1 MPLTFRL
8 ANPADYPRLEEMVL
22 EAFAPVTWLSRVD
35 EIFGPINGLDW
46 HQRWQ
51 LRLKAAFARQ
61 TVLVGEE
68 SGAIV
73 AYASGTYDPATR
85 SAYIDLLAVDS
96 RRQGQGH
103 GRQMLRAI
111 IDHFKQQGA
120 QHAHLDCLTSN
131 QTGNRL
137 YESEGF
143 QKVAEHARW
152 WLKL

>member
-8 ANPADYPRLEEMVL
+8 ANPSDYPRLEEMVL

-35 EIFGPINGLDW
+35 EMFGPINNLDW
-46 HQRWQ
+46 RQRWQ
-51 LRLKAAFARQ
+51 LRLKAAFASQ
-61 TVLVGEE
+61 TVLVGED
-68 SGAIV
+68 SGVIV

-96 RRQGQGH
+96 RRQGKGY

-111 IDHFKQQGA
+111 IAHFKQQGA
-120 QHAHLDCLTSN
+120 QHAHLDCLAN
-131 QTGNRL
+131 NETGNRL

-143 QKVAEHARW
+143 RKVAEHARW

>member
-1 MPLTFRL
+1 
-8 ANPADYPRLEEMVL
+8 
-22 EAFAPVTWLSRVD
+22 
-35 EIFGPINGLDW
+35 
-46 HQRWQ
+46 
-51 LRLKAAFARQ
+51 LRLKAAFASQ
-61 TVLVGEE
+61 TVMVGED
-68 SGAIV
+68 SGVIV

-111 IDHFKQQGA
+111 IGHFKQQGA
-120 QHAHLDCLTSN
+120 QHAHLDCLTNN

-143 QKVAEHARW
+143 QRVAEHARW

>member
-8 ANPADYPRLEEMVL
+8 AIQSDYPHLEEMVL
-22 EAFAPVTWLSRVD
+22 EAFAPITWLSRVD
-35 EIFGPINGLDW
+35 EIFGPINNLDW
-46 HQRWQ
+46 RQRWQ
-51 LRLKAAFARQ
+51 LRLKAAFASQ
-61 TVLVGEE
+61 TVMLGED
-68 SGAIV
+68 SGVIV

-85 SAYIDLLAVDS
+85 SAYIDLLAVDT

-111 IDHFKQQGA
+111 IDHFKKQGA
-120 QHAHLDCLTSN
+120 QHAHLDCLTNN

-143 QKVAEHARW
+143 QRVAEHARW